1 MLMEPLRHLALPT
14 RDALTEATEIWDS
27 GDCDGIANS
36 FPSLVS
42 ED

>member
-14 RDALTEATEIWDS
+14 RDALTEATEIWDN
-27 GDCDGIANS
+27 GDVNGIANS

-42 ED
+42 GD